1 MQWQEQYN
9 QVSMHG
15 YEAWGLTTCAG
26 SSFIIRAD
34 TLVSMGGMPTWC
46 VDEGHSLG
54 FELKRK
60 GFLSH
65 FHAEPLTLGTLPHSL
80 SHADRCRFT
89 VEEIRVWAKCAAQA
103 FFFGCDKLV
112 GFS

>member
-65 FHAEPLTLGTLPHSL
+65 FHSEPLTLGTSLYSL
-80 SHADRCRFT
+80 SYAGRCRCRGDQ
-89 VEEIRVWAKCAAQA
+89 IMRLRARCP
-103 FFFGCDKLV
+103 
-112 GFS
+112 

>member
-1 MQWQEQYN
+1 MQWQEQYH

-65 FHAEPLTLGTLPHSL
+65 FHAEPLTLGDSPTPLVL
-80 SHADRCRFT
+80 
-89 VEEIRVWAKCAAQA
+89 VA
-103 FFFGCDKLV
+103 FL
-112 GFS
+112 

>member
-1 MQWQEQYN
+1 MYLQWQEQYN

-60 GFLSH
+60 GYLSH
-65 FHAEPLTLGTLPHSL
+65 FHSEPLTLGTSLGSLPKHCCCCCSL
-80 SHADRCRFT
+80 R
-89 VEEIRVWAKCAAQA
+89 
-103 FFFGCDKLV
+103 
-112 GFS
+112 

>member
-60 GFLSH
+60 GYLSH
-65 FHAEPLTLGTLPHSL
+65 FHSEPLTLGTSLGSLPEHCCYCCCFL
-80 SHADRCRFT
+80 SYESKFQ
-89 VEEIRVWAKCAAQA
+89 VEGVCIGAAE
-103 FFFGCDKLV
+103 LW
-112 GFS
+112 